1 MIHNSHSEPCTTRKP
16 VGPLPD
22 GSRINVVQLLAT
34 GTNGGAQESVVNTVL
49 RMDLSRH
56 DVRVISLSHGSTV
69 KRLERLGVATEVIED
84 EENSRAAAALADR
97 LIALKTQ
104 VVHAHMFRAEVVA
117 VLAADLVEAR
127 TGKRPLLVSTV
138 HSSRFRSAEDR
149 ELLEKITPRIDH
161 HIAVSDAIVRKIVA
175 ESRDSTSISRIY
187 NGVDLE
193 RFDKVISREAARKAI
208 GVPAT
213 ALLAVSVGRLEPE
226 KGHPTLIEAW
236 PLVHHN
242 FPKAQLLIVG
252 EGSERDR
259 LEGLAAAHLRSEI
272 CCESV
277 AFLGRRDDIPT
288 ILAAADVVVMPS
300 YREAQGIAIIEA
312 LAAERPV
319 VASNVGG
326 IPEMIADGENG
337 ILVPSHDPAA
347 LASAIDLI
355 FKKPEIGAEL
365 AAKGHALVHAE
376 LCIDYMLRDIEAI
389 YALAVGGNPALVPDR
404 NGVRSIDATN

>member
-1 MIHNSHSEPCTTRKP
+1 MIHNSHSEPCTARKP
-16 VGPLPD
+16 IGPLAD
-22 GSRINVVQLLAT
+22 GSRIHVVQLLAT

-161 HIAVSDAIVRKIVA
+161 LIAVSDAIVRKIVA
-175 ESRDSTSISRIY
+175 ESRDTTSISRIY

-193 RFDKVISREAARKAI
+193 RFDKVISREAARKEI
-208 GVPAT
+208 GVPAS
-213 ALLAVSVGRLEPE
+213 ALLAVAVGRLEPE

-242 FPKAQLLIVG
+242 FPDAQLLIVG

-300 YREAQGIAIIEA
+300 YREAQGLAIVEA
-312 LAAERPV
+312 LAANRPV
-319 VASNVGG
+319 IASNVGG
-326 IPEMIADGENG
+326 IPEMIRSGENG
-337 ILVPSHDPAA
+337 MLVPSQDPSA
-347 LASAIDLI
+347 LASAIALLFRDR
-355 FKKPEIGAEL
+355 AL
-365 AAKGHALVHAE
+365 ATRLAHAGHALVHE
-376 LCIDYMLRDIEAI
+376 KFCVDDMLRDIEAI
-389 YALAVGGNPALVPDR
+389 YLLAVGGTVRDVPDR
-404 NGVRSIDATN
+404 TGVSGGST